1 MSYKKEKKADRK
13 KVLLIIVCV
22 FAALVVIFGATLG
35 IVLGVRNAKAAVR
48 FNGVRISEGEAYFL
62 LTKYKR
68 DFIIE
73 YGGHDSESF
82 FASKYD
88 DTRTYA
94 DLLKE
99 ESERYLKDIAV
110 KNYLFDSIDGIDMS
124 GLDEIAVRRA
134 IR

>member
-22 FAALVVIFGATLG
+22 FVASVVIFGATLG
-35 IVLGVRNAKAAVR
+35 IVLGVRNAKATVR

-82 FASKYD
+82 FNSKYRIGIIA
-88 DTRTYA
+88 TRMRHSFISF
-94 DLLKE
+94 E
-99 ESERYLKDIAV
+99 
-110 KNYLFDSIDGIDMS
+110 NLFFKYHF
-124 GLDEIAVRRA
+124 
-134 IR
+134 